1 MAASSLYPPC
11 PELPAPGKC
20 DSVRMPDS
28 RGALEP
34 GGCSNDLFQRWSEEP
49 GKEWGRGVGMEEGW
63 ARASGN
69 WGQAGEGSLG
79 PDPTLTPPFSPQS
92 PWPASSSRSVPPPEW
107 PGCESRSRR
116 RGPGS

>member
-49 GKEWGRGVGMEEGW
+49 GKEWGLEVGGRGWVWRKDG
-63 ARASGN
+63 
-69 WGQAGEGSLG
+69 LG
-79 PDPTLTPPFSPQS
+79 RLGT
-92 PWPASSSRSVPPPEW
+92 R
-107 PGCESRSRR
+107 GRR
-116 RGPGS
+116 VRVL